1 LSSLTTPAIVL
12 RAVNY
17 GESDRIVTLLGRD
30 TGRLSA
36 LARGARK
43 SQRRFAGGLSLCALG
58 TAAVRERPGAEL
70 ATLERFDA
78 TEPHAALGSDVARM
92 AHAAYAAELV
102 GKMCAP
108 RQVEPAV
115 FDWMSQFLRLLD
127 GEGASAERLRVF
139 EIGLLRDLGF
149 GPVLDTCAA
158 CGGQAFEGRAPGQV
172 AFRWDP
178 DGGGAMCTACARGGR
193 PLQPAVR
200 EALIRLARTP
210 LADATAESLPADV
223 NRDCREAL
231 LEIINHHVSGPL
243 KTVEFIA
250 KVARAGGPP

>member
-1 LSSLTTPAIVL
+1 VCSSGLVGEEITNVGFAVPSADVL
-12 RAVNY
+12 R
-17 GESDRIVTLLGRD
+17 LLQSRGHG
-30 TGRLSA
+30 TNGTSSA
-36 LARGARK
+36 TNLDG
-43 SQRRFAGGLSLCALG
+43 
-58 TAAVRERPGAEL
+58 PEL
-70 ATLERFDA
+70 I
-78 TEPHAALGSDVARM
+78 
-92 AHAAYAAELV
+92 
-102 GKMCAP
+102 

-158 CGGQAFEGRAPGQV
+158 CGGQAFEGRAPAEV

-178 DGGGAMCTACARGGR
+178 DGGGAICTACARGGR